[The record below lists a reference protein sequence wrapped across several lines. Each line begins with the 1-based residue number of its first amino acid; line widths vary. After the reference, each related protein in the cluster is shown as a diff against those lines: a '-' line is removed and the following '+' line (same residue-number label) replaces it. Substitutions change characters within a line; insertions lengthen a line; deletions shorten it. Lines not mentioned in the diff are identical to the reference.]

1 MEAYKVLIQRI
12 EYQCNYASENS
23 TFEDSKSSLG
33 NTLID
38 AMKYYSIIDEPDEVY
53 SSKVIAVLDATSVEN
68 EK

>member
-1 MEAYKVLIQRI
+1 MLIQRI
-12 EYQCNYASENS
+12 EYQCNYASESS

-38 AMKYYSIIDEPDEVY
+38 AMKYYSIIDEPNEVY
-53 SSKVIAVLDATSVEN
+53 SSHIIAVLEASSEVN

>member
-1 MEAYKVLIQRI
+1 MLIQRI
-12 EYQCNYASENS
+12 EYQCNYASESS

-38 AMKYYSIIDEPDEVY
+38 AMKYFSIIDEPNVVY
-53 SSKVIAVLDATSVEN
+53 SSHIIAVLEASSEAN